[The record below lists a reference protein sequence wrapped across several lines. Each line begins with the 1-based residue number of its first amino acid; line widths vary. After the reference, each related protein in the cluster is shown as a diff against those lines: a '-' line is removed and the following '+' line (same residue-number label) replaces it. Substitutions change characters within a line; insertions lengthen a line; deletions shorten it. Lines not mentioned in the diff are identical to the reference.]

1 MNAKKIA
8 MIVLLLF
15 VAASVAAL
23 VWKERNRSR
32 AVREASETRVADTTA
47 PTPREGSGLALTPR
61 EAKSE
66 APTTR
71 PDVQGGASPSGKNG
85 QGSGLASTPGE
96 PRSEASTARPDPKRK
111 IVVTYFLTTTRCF
124 SCYKIETFSE
134 SAVQT
139 AFVGPL
145 RDGRMEWRTVNTDEP
160 WNEHYLKDY
169 KLFTKSVI
177 VSEVVDGKEV
187 RWKNCDKV
195 WDLLDDQKAFE
206 SYIVKEVKAYLGD
219 A

>member
-23 VWKERNRSR
+23 VWKERNRAQ
-32 AVREASETRVADTTA
+32 AVREAYEVRAVSEPTPEEGSGPASDPGEAGSGASTATTA
-47 PTPREGSGLALTPR
+47 P
-61 EAKSE
+61 
-66 APTTR
+66 
-71 PDVQGGASPSGKNG
+71 
-85 QGSGLASTPGE
+85 GSGLASTPG
-96 PRSEASTARPDPKRK
+96 SAGGEASTARPDSRRK
-111 IVVTYFLTTTRCF
+111 IVVTYFLTNTRCP

-145 RDGRMEWRTVNTDEP
+145 RDGRMEWRTINTDEP
-160 WNEHYLKDY
+160 RNEHFVKDY

>member
-1 MNAKKIA
+1 MHAKKIA

-32 AVREASETRVADTTA
+32 AVREASQNSATNAPSSTRNPGPENPAVVPEDHVPAPPATAGSSPVASVRQNTPPATPA
-47 PTPREGSGLALTPR
+47 PVP
-61 EAKSE
+61 AK
-66 APTTR
+66 
-71 PDVQGGASPSGKNG
+71 G
-85 QGSGLASTPGE
+85 
-96 PRSEASTARPDPKRK
+96 RK

-124 SCYKIETFSE
+124 SCYKIETLSE
-134 SAVQT
+134 SAVQA

-145 RDGRMEWRTVNTDEP
+145 REGRLVWRTINTDEP
-160 WNEHYLKDY
+160 VNTHYLKDY

-177 VSEVVDGKEV
+177 VSEVVDGREV
-187 RWKNCDKV
+187 RWKNCEKV
-195 WDLLDDQKAFE
+195 WDLLDDPKAFE